1 MAEVDKEKLLIRLH
15 VYDTEMQVN
24 VPREDEALYRNA
36 AILISETVNSYASY
50 YKDRKTEKELLY
62 MAMIDIALRY
72 EREKKRNDTVP
83 FSNILEKLTS
93 EIEKSL
99 KQDNQ

>member
-83 FSNILEKLTS
+83 FSDILEKLTS
-93 EIEKSL
+93 EIEESL